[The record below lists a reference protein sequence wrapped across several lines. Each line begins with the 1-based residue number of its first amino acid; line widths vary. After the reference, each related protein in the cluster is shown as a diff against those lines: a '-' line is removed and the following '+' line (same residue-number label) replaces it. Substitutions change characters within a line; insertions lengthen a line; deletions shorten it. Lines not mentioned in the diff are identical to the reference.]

1 MTVVWE
7 SDYPVGLVNVV
18 AGKWDVWRGEGTEIY
33 YYPDHAY
40 NIEEMGLALD
50 ASRRWYSEWFAPFP
64 WTTLRV
70 NEFMGIASYAQGF
83 PTNII
88 FSEAMGFLTK
98 NDLQTLLVF
107 WVTAHESAHQWWGN
121 MLTPGDGPGGNII
134 SEGMANFS
142 TLLLTEQIKGEAGR
156 RELAKRMETRYARG
170 RRADD
175 ERPMVEV
182 DGTHAGDGVVT
193 YEKGAWVPWMLM
205 GVMGREPMLEGLREF
220 IARYRDGPDYPL
232 LQDQVNTLR
241 EFAPDTAAFD
251 EFVAQGYFDV
261 VVPEY
266 RLEEAERR
274 QLSEGGGIARVWETT
289 FTLRNIGTGRM
300 PVDVAVTVGEPF
312 DEEGN
317 PIPDYQEERATVTLG
332 AGEERVITLR
342 SDFEPERIVVDPDVQ
357 VLQIRREHAVYEF

>member
-1 MTVVWE
+1 M
-7 SDYPVGLVNVV
+7 
-18 AGKWDVWRGEGTEIY
+18 
-33 YYPDHAY
+33 
-40 NIEEMGLALD
+40 
-50 ASRRWYSEWFAPFP
+50 
-64 WTTLRV
+64 
-70 NEFMGIASYAQGF
+70 
-83 PTNII
+83 
-88 FSEAMGFLTK
+88 
-98 NDLQTLLVF
+98 
-107 WVTAHESAHQWWGN
+107 
-121 MLTPGDGPGGNII
+121 
-134 SEGMANFS
+134 
-142 TLLLTEQIKGEAGR
+142 
-156 RELAKRMETRYARG
+156 
-170 RRADD
+170 
-175 ERPMVEV
+175 
-182 DGTHAGDGVVT
+182 
-193 YEKGAWVPWMLM
+193 
-205 GVMGREPMLEGLREF
+205 
-220 IARYRDGPDYPL
+220 
-232 LQDQVNTLR
+232 NTLR

>member
-1 MTVVWE
+1 M
-7 SDYPVGLVNVV
+7 
-18 AGKWDVWRGEGTEIY
+18 
-33 YYPDHAY
+33 
-40 NIEEMGLALD
+40 
-50 ASRRWYSEWFAPFP
+50 
-64 WTTLRV
+64 
-70 NEFMGIASYAQGF
+70 
-83 PTNII
+83 
-88 FSEAMGFLTK
+88 
-98 NDLQTLLVF
+98 
-107 WVTAHESAHQWWGN
+107 
-121 MLTPGDGPGGNII
+121 TPGGGPGGNII

-142 TLLLTEQIKGEAGR
+142 TLLLIEQIKGEAAR
-156 RELAKRMETRYARG
+156 REFAKQMERSYARG
-170 RRADD
+170 RRVDD

-182 DGTHAGDGVVT
+182 DGTRGGDIWVT

-205 GVMGREPMLEGLREF
+205 GVMGREAMLEGLREF

-251 EFVAQGYFDV
+251 ELVDQWYFDV

-274 QLSEGGGIARVWETT
+274 QLSEGGEVSRVWETT

-332 AGEERVITLR
+332 AGEEQVITIR

-357 VLQIRREHAVYEF
+357 VLQIRRELAVYEF